1 VTIIEHISEKEWS
14 AYTKADYTLEQWHA
28 ACLIHL
34 HDGPPTSKNQCK
46 LPVKT
51 PNGAINR
58 NGVHSALA
66 ALHGARAEL
75 NAPPDQKAKAERQL
89 RSLYSQLDEKFPVSQ
104 DSMNNV
110 LEFIEHHG
118 VKGMQWGVRRDR
130 RSGVTVGTRKGK
142 RATERTVFNKP
153 PVKLTS
159 SELEKRIKR
168 METEKKY
175 NDLNAKDISKG
186 EKLAH
191 EIVTNVGRAVVTTV
205 ATGALLFAV
214 RTAVNKKMGFTPDPK
229 NKLDIGA
236 LITKR
241 GK

>member
-1 VTIIEHISEKEWS
+1 MTVIEHISEKEWS
-14 AYTKADYTLEQWHA
+14 AYTKADYTLEQWHT

-34 HDGPPTSKNQCK
+34 HTGPPTSKNQCK

-51 PNGAINR
+51 PNGAVNR

-75 NAPPDQKAKAERQL
+75 NAPSDQKAKAERQL
-89 RSLYSQLDEKFPVSQ
+89 RSLYSQLNEKFPAAAQ
-104 DSMNNV
+104 DSMNKV

-118 VKGMQWGVRRDR
+118 VKGMHWGVRKDR
-130 RSGVTVGTRKGK
+130 SGGVTVGTRKGK
-142 RATERTVFNKP
+142 RATERTVFNKA

-159 SELEKRIKR
+159 SDLEKRIKR

-175 NDLNAKDISKG
+175 NDLNAKDVSKG

-191 EIVTNVGRAVVTTV
+191 EIVTNVGRTVVTTV
-205 ATGALLFAV
+205 ATGALLLAV
-214 RTAVNKKMGFTPDPK
+214 RTAVNKKMGITSE
-229 NKLDIGA
+229 NKLDVGA
-236 LITKR
+236 MLVKR

>member
-1 VTIIEHISEKEWS
+1 VTVIEHISEKEWS

-34 HDGPPTSKNQCK
+34 HDGPPTSKSQCK

-51 PNGAINR
+51 PNGAVNR

-66 ALHGARAEL
+66 ALHGARTAL
-75 NAPPDQKAKAERQL
+75 NAPSDQKAKAERQL

-104 DSMNNV
+104 DNMNNV

-118 VKGMQWGVRRDR
+118 VKGMHWGVRRDR
-130 RSGVTVGTRKGK
+130 SGGVTVGTRKGK
-142 RATERTVFNKP
+142 RATERTVFSKA

-159 SELEKRIKR
+159 AELDKRIKR
-168 METEKKY
+168 METEKRY
-175 NDLNAKDISKG
+175 NDLNARDVTRG

-191 EIVTNVGRAVVTTV
+191 EIVTNVGKTVLTTL
-205 ATGALLFAV
+205 ATGALFLGVQKGMKGKLGGDVKFLLP
-214 RTAVNKKMGFTPDPK
+214 KKK
-229 NKLDIGA
+229 
-236 LITKR
+236 
-241 GK
+241 